1 MATKKNPLTNPEGT
15 KPKTERKTKGGLTG
29 SKRFDKPEASNPP
42 QSIGDQVSGV
52 AQTISGTV
60 QNAGNVARTVAS
72 NARTIQR
79 GFSGSNAMVTADH
92 KEALNLANTMSSQFG
107 IQDIEITE
115 LLGSD
120 PYEADSSAPEMT
132 SSEANAKK
140 LRIQRQNNALEVRHE
155 KVKQG
160 RKIVAL
166 ATEQRRLVGE
176 FVDFATAG
184 VEVGTKVV
192 KHEIATVKFHTEQS
206 KLEQAEELLI
216 QQQEATQGTI
226 NLTEGI
232 RQEWALKLERQ
243 TARNQGLQIEVEGA
257 IRDND
262 RKREELEARLLEAV

>member
-1 MATKKNPLTNPEGT
+1 MPPRKNPLTNPDGSKST
-15 KPKTERKTKGGLTG
+15 TERKTKGGLTG
-29 SKRFDKPEASNPP
+29 SKRFDKPEASNPV
-42 QSIGDQVSGV
+42 QSIGEKVSTV
-52 AQTISGTV
+52 ASSVSGTV

-79 GFSGSNAMVTADH
+79 NFSGSNAMVTADH
-92 KEALNLANTMSSQFG
+92 KEALNLANTMASAYG
-107 IQDIEITE
+107 VQDIELVE
-115 LLGSD
+115 LMGSD

-140 LRIQRQNNALEVRHE
+140 LRIQRQNNAIEVRHE

-166 ATEQRRLVGE
+166 ATEQRRLVGD

-184 VEVGTKVV
+184 IETATKVV
-192 KHEIATVKFHTEQS
+192 KHEIAGVKFQTEQS